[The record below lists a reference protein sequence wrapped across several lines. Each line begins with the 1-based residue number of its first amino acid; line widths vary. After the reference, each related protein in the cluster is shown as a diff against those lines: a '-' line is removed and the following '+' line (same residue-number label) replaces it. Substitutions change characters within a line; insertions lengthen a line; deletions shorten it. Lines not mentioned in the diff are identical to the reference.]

1 MHVKKSCYFISQEA
15 AGPPYLEVGA
25 VRLIL
30 VCVVRPFAARRAY
43 ILLHRRSFSAAIEG
57 SPTHSPLYL
66 VGKRTRFLELEEEKL
81 SFSQYPCAIV
91 EWQPLDKPILSL
103 IMAMDALHTSE
114 IPRKGAVIKVR
125 RWCCVR
131 MSGFGTIGDNETMAN
146 ICNQ

>member
-25 VRLIL
+25 VRPLL

-91 EWQPLDKPILSL
+91 E
-103 IMAMDALHTSE
+103 
-114 IPRKGAVIKVR
+114 
-125 RWCCVR
+125 
-131 MSGFGTIGDNETMAN
+131 
-146 ICNQ
+146 

>member
-57 SPTHSPLYL
+57 SPTHSPQLLYL

-81 SFSQYPCAIV
+81 SFFI
-91 EWQPLDKPILSL
+91 
-103 IMAMDALHTSE
+103 
-114 IPRKGAVIKVR
+114 IPMCK
-125 RWCCVR
+125 
-131 MSGFGTIGDNETMAN
+131 T
-146 ICNQ
+146 